1 MASSFVVPKF
11 ASETEEAEWWYE
23 NRHLVER
30 EFLTASAESRLG
42 RGTLRKRIEET
53 QEKLRVETTIQLD
66 EEDAIKARA
75 AAERRGMQLN
85 SFVKMLVHEALEQD
99 ETSPSR

>member
-11 ASETEEAEWWYE
+11 ANETEEAEWWVE
-23 NRHLVER
+23 NRHLAER
-30 EFLTASAESRLG
+30 EFLTASTEGQLG
-42 RGTLRKRIEET
+42 RGTLQRRMEET
-53 QEKLRVETTIQLD
+53 QEKLRVVTTIQLD

-85 SFVKMLVHEALEQD
+85 SFVKMLVRNALEQD
-99 ETSPSR
+99 ETSPNP